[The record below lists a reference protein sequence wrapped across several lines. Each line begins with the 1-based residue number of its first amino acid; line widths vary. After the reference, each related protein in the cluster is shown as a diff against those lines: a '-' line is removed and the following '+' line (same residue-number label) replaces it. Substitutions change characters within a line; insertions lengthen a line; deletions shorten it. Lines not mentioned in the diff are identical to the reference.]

1 MAVEDFVA
9 LDVET
14 ANADFGSICSIGL
27 VHFRSGELFKKL
39 TILVNPEDR
48 FDEINISI
56 HGIRPEQVSGAPT
69 MDKVFPVIAQALSGT
84 AIVHHSPFDKTAIAR
99 AATRYG
105 FGALPCS
112 WLDTLQ
118 VSRRA
123 WKHFAGDGGYG
134 LANLAKA
141 FKIDFQHHD
150 AAEDAR
156 AAGLILLR
164 AMSETGVGIEDWLSQ
179 LERPA
184 KKAAGF
190 ARVAREGDPTGPLAG
205 QAVVFTGSLSISRES
220 AAERAAAAGC
230 KVLDSATKSVTLL
243 VVGDQD
249 LRLTKGQEKSTKHRK
264 IEEMIAKGAAI
275 RIVGESDF
283 LLLTD

>member
-1 MAVEDFVA
+1 MSVEDFIA

-14 ANADFGSICSIGL
+14 ANSDFGSICSIGL
-27 VHFRSGELFKKL
+27 VHFRSGDVFKKL
-39 TILVNPEDR
+39 TILVNPEDD
-48 FDEINISI
+48 FDERNISI
-56 HGIRPEQVSGAPT
+56 HGIRPEQVSSAPT
-69 MDKVFPVIAQALSGT
+69 MDKVFPVIAQVLSDT
-84 AIVHHSPFDKTAIAR
+84 AIIHHSPFDKTAIAR

-118 VSRRA
+118 VSRRT

-141 FKIDFQHHD
+141 FSIDFQHHD

-156 AAGLILLR
+156 AAGLVFLR
-164 AMSETGVGIEDWLSQ
+164 AMSETGIGIEGWLAELQS
-179 LERPA
+179 PA
-184 KKAAGF
+184 RIAKF
-190 ARVAREGDPTGPLAG
+190 SRVKRDGDPTGPLAG
-205 QAVVFTGSLSISRES
+205 QSVVFTGTLSISRED
-220 AAERAAAAGC
+220 AAERAAQAGC

-249 LRLTKGQEKSTKHRK
+249 LRLTKGQQKSTKHRK
-264 IEEMIAKGAAI
+264 VEEMIAKGASI

-283 LLLTD
+283 LLLTE